1 MLYVSLLHL
10 PRGRPRWR
18 HLDPYQAHQLAWKAF
33 PGVPRDGGARP
44 FLFSLDERGPHHSLL
59 VQSTHAPDW
68 GFLDGTARM
77 QTKCFDPQRI
87 PADTPLRFFLRANP
101 TVDREGFRD
110 GKKRRVAVGINP
122 ELAFRRM
129 GRPGDTPTTPEAI
142 AAWREAELRGWLER
156 QGERRGFA
164 VEACAPGPIVARRI
178 VRTERGRP
186 RGKAMTF
193 HEVEF
198 TGTLRI
204 TDRDAFTRTLRE
216 GLGRGRAFGYGLL
229 MVRPA

>member
-1 MLYVSLLHL
+1 MLYVSLIHL
-10 PRGRPRWR
+10 PRRRPRRR

-33 PGVPRDGGARP
+33 PETPRNTGARP
-44 FLFSLDERGPHHSLL
+44 FLFSLDARGPNHSLL
-59 VQSTHAPDW
+59 VQSTRAPDW
-68 GFLDGTARM
+68 SFLDEEARV
-77 QTKCFDPQRI
+77 QTRSFDPERI
-87 PADTPLRFFLRANP
+87 PPDTPLRFFLRANP
-101 TVDREGFRD
+101 TVDRKGFHD

-122 ELAFRRM
+122 ELAFQRM
-129 GRPGDTPTTPEAI
+129 GRPEDTPTKPEAI
-142 AAWREAELRGWLER
+142 AAWRDAELRDWLVR
-156 QGERRGFA
+156 QGARRGFA
-164 VEACAPGPIVARRI
+164 VENCAPGPIVARRI

-186 RGKAMTF
+186 RGRAMTF

-204 TDRDAFTRTLRE
+204 IDPAAFEKTCRE